1 MKTFLYLVYR
11 RKTAG
16 IRHLVADFEPF
27 VLFAP
32 RCIRYTDS
40 MSQHHESK
48 SAVGSAAG
56 TDQGRA
62 SASDRGRDCHPDLPA
77 SLTAAICDDD
87 PDDRGRLQQEISLL
101 AGSRPLRFAE
111 FADGKSL
118 LDSAESFDIIFL
130 DILMEGKNG
139 LEIARAIRKQ
149 SNPAM
154 IIFVTQSREHLVAGY
169 EVEAFRYLL
178 KPYTQSDLAAV
189 LEKAFARL
197 DKRGFVVRS
206 GGSVYRIPFEH
217 ISYIEAQGRRCL
229 LILTDGSQLS
239 IGEGI
244 SQVEKQINPELLIRC
259 QKSFIVNLGQIASLR
274 RYEAT
279 LRSGAVI
286 PIGRR
291 LWSEVQDRFIS
302 FLALD

>member
-1 MKTFLYLVYR
+1 M
-11 RKTAG
+11 
-16 IRHLVADFEPF
+16 
-27 VLFAP
+27 LFAP

-40 MSQHHESK
+40 MSQHHECK